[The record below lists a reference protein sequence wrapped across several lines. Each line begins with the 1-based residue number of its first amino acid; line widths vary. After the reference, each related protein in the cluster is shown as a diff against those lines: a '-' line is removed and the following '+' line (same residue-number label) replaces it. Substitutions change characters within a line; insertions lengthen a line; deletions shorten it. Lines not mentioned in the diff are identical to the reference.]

1 MLKFFALAF
10 YFYTMNLLEQFNNY
24 WKKEFRHLSTSNCH
38 LLLAVSGGLDSVV
51 LTDLVSKA
59 GFNFTIVHC
68 NFQLRGAESERDEQ
82 FVQELAKKYN
92 KEIFVQKFNTAEYA
106 EQNKVSIQVAAR
118 TLRYNWFEE
127 LINSTFKTQNSKLLT
142 AHHADDNIETVLMNF
157 FRGTGIK
164 GLHGILPTQDD
175 ILRPLLFAKKTEIE
189 AYAKDHQLSW
199 VEDSSNAS
207 DKYSRNFFRHQLIPL
222 VQQIFPNAED
232 NLLANIER
240 WKEVEEIYNQSIAQT
255 KAALIEQKGNEFH
268 IPVLKLAKQKPLST
282 IVFEIVKNFGFTALQ
297 VNDIIQLLQAHN
309 GKFVASA
316 THRIIK
322 NRNWLII
329 APVLATDAINVLIEQ
344 SNSVTQFAGG
354 ILKIETL
361 ENQVKITDD
370 ANIVQLDVDKV
381 QFPLILRKWKTGDYF
396 YPLGMEKKKKIARFL
411 IDKKLSPTQKENVW
425 IIESNQKIIWVVG
438 QRIDNRFKVLPSTKA
453 ILQLSFCL

>member
-118 TLRYNWFEE
+118 ELRYTWFSE
-127 LINSTFKTQNSKLLT
+127 LINSKFKIQNSKVLT

-164 GLHGILPTQDD
+164 GLHGILPTQDY
-175 ILRPLLFAKKTEIE
+175 ILRPLLFAKRIEIE
-189 AYAKDHQLSW
+189 TYVKDNQLSW
-199 VEDSSNAS
+199 VEDSSNDS
-207 DKYSRNFFRHQLIPL
+207 DKYSRNFFRHQIIPL
-222 VQQIFPNAED
+222 VKKIFPNTED

-255 KAALIEQKGNEFH
+255 KAILIEQKGNEFY
-268 IPVLKLAKQKPLST
+268 IPVLKLVKQKPLAT
-282 IVFEIVKNFGFTALQ
+282 IVYEIIKDFGFTALQ
-297 VNDIIQLLQAHN
+297 VNDVVQLLQATN
-309 GKFVASA
+309 GKFVASL
-316 THRIIK
+316 THRIIR
-322 NRNWLII
+322 NRNWLIV
-329 APVLATDAINVLIEQ
+329 APVIATEAIHILIEKP
-344 SNSVTQFAGG
+344 NSSTQFIGG
-354 ILKIETL
+354 TLKVETL
-361 ENQVKITDD
+361 ENISTIPDD
-370 ANIVQLDVDKV
+370 VNLVQLDIAKI
-381 QFPLILRKWKTGDYF
+381 QFPLILRKWKVGDYF
-396 YPLGMEKKKKIARFL
+396 YPLGMEKKKKISRFL
-411 IDKKLSPTQKENVW
+411 IDKKLSTTQKENIW
-425 IIESNQKIIWVVG
+425 LIESNNKIIWIVG

-453 ILQLSFCL
+453 ILQLSFTV